1 MVCWCVGV
9 LVCVVMLSDNEE
21 SRALSDE
28 ALECVGGSAVALR
41 GSDCH
46 DGSIARP
53 LARGSDQGMY
63 CVCVCVEEVGT
74 FSGLPHINHT
84 EMKLRAQ
91 TFVPRTLNTQI
102 QYSAHSHSCRYKQ
115 VSGLMFLT
123 PRFQGTLGAP
133 GQSVALLG
141 GLTSN
146 QT

>member
-46 DGSIARP
+46 GGSIARP

-63 CVCVCVEEVGT
+63 CVCVCVCGGGGDFFGAPTYQSYGDETSGT
-74 FSGLPHINHT
+74 NFSAHNSEH
-84 EMKLRAQ
+84 
-91 TFVPRTLNTQI
+91 TQI
-102 QYSAHSHSCRYKQ
+102 QYSAHSHSCRCKQ
-115 VSGLMFLT
+115 G
-123 PRFQGTLGAP
+123 QG
-133 GQSVALLG
+133 
-141 GLTSN
+141 
-146 QT
+146 